1 MIASRKRPASLED
14 PWSPRIDRG
23 GVENPLSNHVVLGLV
38 GVDQGRKHI
47 EPIALRRSGAGT
59 LKPINLCEGSL
70 VIRLAADWLD
80 FVHDDSQG
88 LMTGIRLSAKWSTLR
103 VTMILL

>member
-1 MIASRKRPASLED
+1 LIASRKRPASLED
-14 PWSPRIDRG
+14 SRSPAITA
-23 GVENPLSNHVVLGLV
+23 GVESPLSDRVVLGLV

-47 EPIALRRSGAGT
+47 EPIALRCSGAGT
-59 LKPINLCEGSL
+59 PKPINLCEGSL

-88 LMTGIRLSAKWSTLR
+88 LMTGIRVSAKSSTLR
-103 VTMILL
+103 VTMILS

>member
-14 PWSPRIDRG
+14 PWSPTIVA
-23 GVENPLSNHVVLGLV
+23 GVENPLSNRVVLGLV
-38 GVDQGRKHI
+38 GVDQG
-47 EPIALRRSGAGT
+47 AGT
-59 LKPINLCEGSL
+59 SSRSPCGVSRAGTPKPINFYEGNL
-70 VIRLAADWLD
+70 VIRLAVEWLD

-88 LMTGIRLSAKWSTLR
+88 LMTGIRVSAKSSTLR